1 MTQPNPTP
9 GVVGTVLLVDDDES
23 LLAAMS
29 RLLRPDG
36 LRVLIAPGGERALE
50 LLEAE
55 GDSIGVVVSD
65 YQMPGMNGADL
76 LRAVRLRWPDA
87 TRILSTGNAD
97 LTAAARTVNEGQVSR
112 LITKPCDPDQFREV
126 VGAALTQYQL
136 VLENRRLRE
145 VADEQSIRLEQWNQR
160 LEETV
165 NQRTAELEQANASLQ
180 RGLLDC
186 VRVLVGFL
194 ERRLPDR
201 ASRCRE
207 AARLA
212 GRLAER
218 AAMPAETVR
227 RIQLA
232 ALVQDIGLM
241 GLPDPILRQRPEDL
255 PTAARDP
262 VRAASDY
269 WPGHAQRYRAAGGD
283 RDLDSPPSRAM
294 GRARLPRSPLGLAI
308 PLPSRIIALTD
319 GYIEAVGREGTTATR
334 WRSAQRAA
342 GAYDPDLVEVLAA
355 ELENRVAAAP
365 NTGAEVP
372 ISQLRAG
379 LQLMAPITSTTGAV
393 LVKSGEVLT
402 EALLGRIQAL
412 ATAGVLA
419 SDTVRVAAANAPAA
433 WADPQRRPRR
443 LGFPSAAI
451 ARADLA
457 ANARGCACPT
467 TGRRRRRCGWPSSAA

>member
-1 MTQPNPTP
+1 MISPPSALA
-9 GVVGTVLLVDDDES
+9 GVVSTVLLVDDDES

-36 LRVLIAPGGERALE
+36 VRVLIASGGDRAVE

-55 GDSIGVVVSD
+55 GSSIGVIVSD
-65 YQMPGMNGADL
+65 YAMPGMNGADL
-76 LRAVRLRWPDA
+76 LRAVRLRWPDV

-126 VGAALTQYQL
+126 VSAGLTQYHL

-160 LEETV
+160 LEGLV
-165 NQRTAELEQANASLQ
+165 SQRTTELEKANASLQ

-186 VRVLVGFL
+186 VRILVGFL
-194 ERRLPDR
+194 ERRLPER

-218 AAMPAETVR
+218 AALPAETVR
-227 RIQLA
+227 MIQLA

-255 PTAARDP
+255 TTAARTQYEQHPILGQGTLSGVEQLVEIATWIRHHHERWD
-262 VRAASDY
+262 
-269 WPGHAQRYRAAGGD
+269 GHGYPDRLAG
-283 RDLDSPPSRAM
+283 LN
-294 GRARLPRSPLGLAI
+294 I
-308 PLPSRIIALTD
+308 PLPARIIALTD
-319 GYIEAVGREGTTATR
+319 GYIEALGREGSTAVR
-334 WRSAQRAA
+334 WRGAQRAA

-355 ELENRVAAAP
+355 ELENRAAP
-365 NTGAEVP
+365 PPQLGVDIP
-372 ISQLRAG
+372 IARLQPG
-379 LQLMAPITSTTGAV
+379 LQLAEPIRTTAGAV
-393 LVKSGEVLT
+393 LVKSGEVLSA
-402 EALLGRIQAL
+402 ELLGRIQSL
-412 ATAGVLA
+412 AAGGVLS
-419 SDTVRVAAANAPAA
+419 SDVVRVVAHAPAPA
-433 WADPQRRPRR
+433 
-443 LGFPSAAI
+443 
-451 ARADLA
+451 
-457 ANARGCACPT
+457 
-467 TGRRRRRCGWPSSAA
+467 

>member
-1 MTQPNPTP
+1 MIASTATPTP
-9 GVVGTVLLVDDDES
+9 AVLGTVLLVDDDES

-55 GDSIGVVVSD
+55 GDVIGVVVSD

-112 LITKPCDPDQFREV
+112 LITKPCDPEQFREV
-126 VGAALTQYQL
+126 VSAGLTQYQL

-145 VADEQSIRLEQWNQR
+145 VADEQSVRLEQWNVR
-160 LEETV
+160 LEGLV
-165 NQRTAELEQANASLQ
+165 SKRTAELEQANASLQ

-194 ERRLPDR
+194 ERRLPER

-218 AAMPAETVR
+218 AGVAPEMVR

-241 GLPDPILRQRPEDL
+241 GLPDPVLRQRPEDL
-255 PTAARDP
+255 TLAARTQYEQHPIVGQGTLSGVEQLVEIATWIRHHHERWD
-262 VRAASDY
+262 
-269 WPGHAQRYRAAGGD
+269 GHGYPD
-283 RDLDSPPSRAM
+283 RIS
-294 GRARLPRSPLGLAI
+294 GLSI
-308 PLPSRIIALTD
+308 PLPSRIIAITD
-319 GYIEAVGREGTTATR
+319 GYIDAVGREGTTATR

-355 ELENRVAAAP
+355 ELENRPVTP
-365 NTGAEVP
+365 PHSGTD
-372 ISQLRAG
+372 IRLDQLRPGHELAG
-379 LQLMAPITSTTGAV
+379 PIRSIAGAV
-393 LVKSGEVLT
+393 LVNVGEVLS
-402 EALLGRIQAL
+402 EELLSRIQAL
-412 ATAGVLA
+412 AAAGVLA
-419 SDTVRVAAANAPAA
+419 PDRVRITQPPVA
-433 WADPQRRPRR
+433 
-443 LGFPSAAI
+443 G
-451 ARADLA
+451 
-457 ANARGCACPT
+457 
-467 TGRRRRRCGWPSSAA
+467 

>member
-1 MTQPNPTP
+1 MIPPSPTP
-9 GVVGTVLLVDDDES
+9 GEVGTVLLVDDDES

-55 GDSIGVVVSD
+55 GASIGVVVSD

-126 VGAALTQYQL
+126 VSAGLTQYQL

-145 VADEQSIRLEQWNQR
+145 VADEQSTRLEQWNLR

-165 NQRTAELEQANASLQ
+165 SQRTAELEQANASLQ

-218 AAMPAETVR
+218 AAIRPETVR

-255 PTAARDP
+255 TMAARTQYEQHPIIGQGTLSGVEQLVEIATWIRHHHERWD
-262 VRAASDY
+262 
-269 WPGHAQRYRAAGGD
+269 GHGYPD
-283 RDLDSPPSRAM
+283 RLT
-294 GRARLPRSPLGLAI
+294 GLAI
-308 PLPSRIIALTD
+308 PLPSRIIALTE
-319 GYIEAVGREGTTATR
+319 GYIEAVGREGATATR

-355 ELENRVAAAP
+355 EVENRPATPTPAGV
-365 NTGAEVP
+365 GV
-372 ISQLRAG
+372 QVKRLRSG
-379 LQLMAPITSTTGAV
+379 LQLAAPITATTGAV
-393 LVKSGEVLT
+393 LVKSGEVLS
-402 EALLGRIQAL
+402 EALVGRIQAL
-412 ATAGVLA
+412 AAAGVLA
-419 SDTVRVAAANAPAA
+419 SEVVHVLTADAPAA
-433 WADPQRRPRR
+433 
-443 LGFPSAAI
+443 
-451 ARADLA
+451 
-457 ANARGCACPT
+457 
-467 TGRRRRRCGWPSSAA
+467 

>member
-1 MTQPNPTP
+1 MIPPSPTP
-9 GVVGTVLLVDDDES
+9 GEVGTVLLVDDDES

-55 GDSIGVVVSD
+55 GASIGVVVSD

-126 VGAALTQYQL
+126 VSAGLTQYQL

-145 VADEQSIRLEQWNQR
+145 VADEQSSRLEQWNLR

-165 NQRTAELEQANASLQ
+165 SQRTAELEQANASLQ

-218 AAMPAETVR
+218 AAIPPETVR

-255 PTAARDP
+255 TMAARTQYEQHPIIGQGTLSGVEQLVEIATWIRHHHERWDGRGYP
-262 VRAASDY
+262 
-269 WPGHAQRYRAAGGD
+269 D
-283 RDLDSPPSRAM
+283 RLA
-294 GRARLPRSPLGLAI
+294 GLAI

-319 GYIEAVGREGTTATR
+319 GYIEAVGREGATATR

-355 ELENRVAAAP
+355 ELDHRPVTQP
-365 NTGAEVP
+365 STGLDVP
-372 ISQLRAG
+372 VNQLRPGHKLA
-379 LQLMAPITSTTGAV
+379 APITSATGAV
-393 LVKSGEVLT
+393 LVKSGEVLS
-402 EALLGRIQAL
+402 EALLSRIQAL
-412 ATAGVLA
+412 AVAGVLA
-419 SDTVRVAAANAPAA
+419 SDAVRVTAADAPAA
-433 WADPQRRPRR
+433 
-443 LGFPSAAI
+443 
-451 ARADLA
+451 
-457 ANARGCACPT
+457 
-467 TGRRRRRCGWPSSAA
+467 

>member
-1 MTQPNPTP
+1 
-9 GVVGTVLLVDDDES
+9 
-23 LLAAMS
+23 MS

-36 LRVLIAPGGERALE
+36 VRVLIAPGGERALE

-126 VGAALTQYQL
+126 VAGALSQYHL

-145 VADEQSIRLEQWNQR
+145 VADQQSIRLEQWNLH

-165 NQRTAELEQANASLQ
+165 RERTEELEQANASLQ

-218 AAMPAETVR
+218 AGIAPEMMR

-241 GLPDPILRQRPEDL
+241 GLADPVLRQRPEDM
-255 PTAARDP
+255 PTAARSAYEQHPIIGQGTLSGVEQLVEIATWIRHHHERWDGFGYP
-262 VRAASDY
+262 DRL
-269 WPGHAQRYRAAGGD
+269 GGV
-283 RDLDSPPSRAM
+283 
-294 GRARLPRSPLGLAI
+294 AI

-319 GYIEAVGREGTTATR
+319 GYIDAVGREGGTATR

-355 ELENRVAAAP
+355 ELDNRPTGLPQAGMEVAI
-365 NTGAEVP
+365 T
-372 ISQLRAG
+372 QLVSG
-379 LQLMAPITSTTGAV
+379 LRLAAPITSTTGAV
-393 LVKSGEVLT
+393 LVKAGELLT
-402 EALLGRIQAL
+402 DALLGRIKAL
-412 ATAGVLA
+412 SAAGVLNSNA
-419 SDTVRVAAANAPAA
+419 VRVQAAPAPAA
-433 WADPQRRPRR
+433 
-443 LGFPSAAI
+443 
-451 ARADLA
+451 
-457 ANARGCACPT
+457 
-467 TGRRRRRCGWPSSAA
+467 

>member
-1 MTQPNPTP
+1 VTQPSPTP
-9 GVVGTVLLVDDDES
+9 GAVGTVLLVDDDES

-36 LRVLIAPGGERALE
+36 VRVLIAPGGERALE

-165 NQRTAELEQANASLQ
+165 AQRTAELELANASLQ

-218 AAMPAETVR
+218 AAIPAETIR

-232 ALVQDIGLM
+232 ALVMDIGLM

-255 PTAARDP
+255 TTAARTQYEQHPIIGQGTLSGVEQLVEIATWIRHHHERWD
-262 VRAASDY
+262 
-269 WPGHAQRYRAAGGD
+269 GHGYPD
-283 RDLDSPPSRAM
+283 RLA
-294 GRARLPRSPLGLAI
+294 GLAI

-319 GYIEAVGREGTTATR
+319 GYIEAVGREGATAVR
-334 WRSAQRAA
+334 WRGAQRAA
-342 GAYDPDLVEVLAA
+342 GAYDPDLVEVLTA
-355 ELENRVAAAP
+355 ELENRIVAP
-365 NTGAEVP
+365 PPTGTEVP
-372 ISQLRAG
+372 ISKLRAG
-379 LQLMAPITSTTGAV
+379 LQVTQPITTTTGAV
-393 LVKSGEVLT
+393 LVKSGEVMT
-402 EALLGRIQAL
+402 EALLDRIQAL
-412 ATAGVLA
+412 GTAGMLG
-419 SDTVRVAAANAPAA
+419 SHSVRVVATDGREDSSASAPART
-433 WADPQRRPRR
+433 D
-443 LGFPSAAI
+443 
-451 ARADLA
+451 
-457 ANARGCACPT
+457 
-467 TGRRRRRCGWPSSAA
+467 